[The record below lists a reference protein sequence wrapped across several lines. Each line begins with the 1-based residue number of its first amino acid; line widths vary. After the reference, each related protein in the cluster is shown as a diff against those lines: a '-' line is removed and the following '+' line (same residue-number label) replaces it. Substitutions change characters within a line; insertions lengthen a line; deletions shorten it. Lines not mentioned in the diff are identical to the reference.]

1 MTVNEKVAT
10 PEEKNEQTK
19 KKPAAPVAGEVVDCA
34 KLNVRSEPDAEATVL
49 TEILAGTEVRID
61 KDGSNKAF
69 FKVTTPTG
77 IDGFCMK
84 KYIKIK

>member
-10 PEEKNEQTK
+10 PEEKKEQTK
-19 KKPAAPVAGEVVDCA
+19 KKPTAPVAGEVVDCA